1 MKTIHI
7 GADSAG
13 YLYKEE
19 LKPYLASLGYTVV
32 DEGAEHGNSGT
43 HYPEYAMKVAQAV
56 QNDPENTLGILVC
69 GTGIGMSMVANK
81 FDGVRAA
88 LCCDTFSARMTRE
101 HNDANVLCM
110 GARVIGVGLMKD
122 IVDAFL
128 GASFEAG
135 GRHEM
140 RVKMIAD
147 AEKVGKINN

>member
-19 LKPYLASLGYTVV
+19 LKTYLTSLGYTVV

-43 HYPEYAMKVAQAV
+43 HYPEYAMKVASAV
-56 QNDPENTLGILVC
+56 QKDPETTLGILVC

-81 FDGVRAA
+81 YDGVRAA
-88 LCCDTFSARMTRE
+88 LCGDTFSARMTRE

-110 GARVIGVGLMKD
+110 GARVIGPGLMKD

-128 GASFEAG
+128 GASFEKG

-140 RVKMIAD
+140 RVAMITD
-147 AEKVGKINN
+147 AEKAGNRN

>member
-19 LKPYLASLGYTVV
+19 LKPYLVSLGYTVV
-32 DEGAEHGNSGT
+32 DEGADHGNSGT
-43 HYPEYAMKVAQAV
+43 HYPEYAMKVAGAV
-56 QNDPENTLGILVC
+56 QKDPENTLGILIC

-88 LCCDTFSARMTRE
+88 LCGDTFSARMTRE

-110 GARVIGVGLMKD
+110 GARVIGIGLMKD
-122 IVDAFL
+122 IALAFL
-128 GASFEAG
+128 GASFEKG

-140 RVKMIAD
+140 RVHMISD
-147 AEKVGKINN
+147 AEKVGRK